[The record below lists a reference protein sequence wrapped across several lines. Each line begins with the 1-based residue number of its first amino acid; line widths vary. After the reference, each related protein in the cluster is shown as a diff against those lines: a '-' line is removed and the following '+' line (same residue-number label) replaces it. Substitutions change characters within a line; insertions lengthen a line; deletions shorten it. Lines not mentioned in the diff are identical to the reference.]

1 MNCFDLANPEKETA
15 LLKKSSFLH
24 DDSYLYYITVNL
36 ESKSKE
42 EYECG
47 VFDFRN
53 GKNTNTWVSREVPTK
68 VDTFGNVMTVGTQK
82 GIEVFDIRKLVRPF
96 LRENIKGGV
105 LDFLFEPNIGKL
117 FVGCESKLKV
127 YSSSY

>member
-1 MNCFDLANPEKETA
+1 MLKLSDDPYSKLIFNPCTGQVIYSLRDSVNCFDLANPEKETA

-24 DDSYLYYITVNL
+24 DDSYLYYITSNL

-53 GKNTNTWVSREVPTK
+53 GKNTNTWISREVPMK
-68 VDTFGNVMTVGTQK
+68 VDTFGNVMTVGT
-82 GIEVFDIRKLVRPF
+82 
-96 LRENIKGGV
+96 
-105 LDFLFEPNIGKL
+105 
-117 FVGCESKLKV
+117 
-127 YSSSY
+127 